1 MNISFKQPQLKELL
15 ENGEGLKKK
24 YGHLAKPIKK
34 LVDKIKKLNRKELYS
49 LPGFYE
55 LKEQAKGVYAVTIK
69 HPHRLVMR
77 VNPESVLI
85 LDIVDYHGKNKLIN
99 KYNLC

>member
-1 MNISFKQPQLKELL
+1 MKISFKQTHLKELL

-24 YGHLAKPIKK
+24 YGHLAKPINT

-49 LPGFYE
+49 LPGFHE
-55 LKEQAKGVYAVTIK
+55 LKEQAKGVFAVTIK

-77 VNPESVLI
+77 VEPESVLI

-99 KYNLC
+99 KYNLY